1 MGLLWPNKGDYE
13 MSIKNANYKNTTI
26 GTSMGKIDVDEDG
39 FLDADSNTEAMLV
52 RTFGFM
58 NQERPAKQEPAK
70 EGVKEEAPKKKA
82 TTTRKTTRKVVK
94 KEVEE

>member
-1 MGLLWPNKGDYE
+1 

-58 NQERPAKQEPAK
+58 NQERPAKQE
-70 EGVKEEAPKKKA
+70 VKEEAPKKKA